1 MKEKLLLLI
10 LFPLLVFSQQKEI
23 KKAEEKFNDG
33 HYIESIKIFE
43 NLIDKGV
50 ETASIFE
57 KLGDANYLNANYAE
71 ANRWYSKRYALT
83 PEMDSEHHYRYAQTL
98 KSVGLQEESKKQ
110 MATFESKSPNEI
122 RTKFNKNESKEK
134 SMLTFSNVQMLP
146 INSKFS
152 DYGTAI
158 KGDTIIFA
166 SARDFVLDNTTYAR
180 TNQSYTSLYQSIKT
194 ASGTYSSPK
203 LFSKASFS
211 IYHEA
216 TPVFTKDGKTMYYS
230 QNQLA
235 DKSKSKLV
243 NGLFKLYK
251 SVLVDG
257 KWKNK
262 GIISLNQN
270 DSVRMANPA
279 LSPDGKYLYF
289 ASDLKGSFGNSDL
302 FKVAINADGSFGTI
316 EHLSDKINTEGRETF
331 PFITEDNTL
340 VFASD
345 GHAGLGGLDL
355 FSIDLSD
362 KNAVAIN
369 LGPTINS
376 AFDDFAL
383 AMNTEMNQG
392 YYTSNR
398 PNGTGDDDLY
408 SFDSAVI
415 PITISG
421 TIVEAVT
428 NEIIPNTA
436 IALLDKS
443 NNVIAKTQSDS
454 KGNFVLNNVKRDAN
468 YKIKVEQ
475 NNYVPVEKL
484 VVIAKKDVNEIITI
498 HKEVPKIQPET
509 DLSNL
514 FALNII
520 YFDTDKSFIRE
531 EAKTELDK
539 VVAIMNQYPQIKVV
553 IGSHTDSR
561 ESEAYNE
568 NLSQRRANATLKYL
582 VSKGIDKTRL
592 IAKGYGESQL
602 VNQCK
607 NGVRCSNE
615 EHQKNRRSTFI
626 VRK

>member
-1 MKEKLLLLI
+1 MKKSLLLSF
-10 LFPLLVFSQQKEI
+10 LFPVLVFSQQKEI

-33 HYIESIKIFE
+33 HYVESIKIFE

-50 ETASIFE
+50 ETADILE

-71 ANRWYSKRYALT
+71 ANKWYSKRYAST
-83 PEMDSEHHYRYAQTL
+83 PETDSEHHYRYAQTL
-98 KSVGLQEESKKQ
+98 KSVGLLQ
-110 MATFESKSPNEI
+110 ESKSQMVIFENKRPNEI
-122 RTKFNKNESKEK
+122 RTKFHKNESKEK
-134 SMLTFSNVQMLP
+134 SMITFSNIKMLP

-166 SARDFVLDNTTYAR
+166 SARDFVLDNKTYAR

-194 ASGTYSSPK
+194 PNGIFSSPK

-235 DKSKSKLV
+235 NKSKRKLV
-243 NGLFKLYK
+243 NGLFKLYQ

-262 GIISLNQN
+262 GIVSLNQN

-302 FKVAINADGSFGTI
+302 FKVAINTDGSFGTI
-316 EHLSDKINTEGRETF
+316 EHLSDKINTEGSETF

-340 VFASD
+340 IFASD
-345 GHAGLGGLDL
+345 GHSGLGGLDL

-369 LGPTINS
+369 LGPAINS

-383 AMNTEMNQG
+383 TMNVEMNQG

-398 PNGTGDDDLY
+398 PGGTGDDDLY

-415 PITISG
+415 PVTITG
-421 TIVEAVT
+421 TIIDVVT
-428 NEIIPNTA
+428 KEIIPNAT
-436 IALLDKS
+436 IILLDKD
-443 NNVIAKTQSDS
+443 NNEIAKIQSDS
-454 KGNFVLNNVKRDAN
+454 KGDFVLNNIKRDAD
-468 YKIKVEQ
+468 YKIKVQQ
-475 NNYVPVEKL
+475 NNYVPVEKSI
-484 VVIAKKDVNEIITI
+484 VIAKKDVNETI
-498 HKEVPKIQPET
+498 AIQKEVPIIQAET

-514 FALNII
+514 LALNII
-520 YFDTDKSFIRE
+520 YFDTDKSVIRKD
-531 EAKTELDK
+531 AKTELDK
-539 VVAIMNQYPQIKVV
+539 VVAIMNQYPQINVE

-561 ESEAYNE
+561 ESKAYNVS
-568 NLSQRRANATLKYL
+568 LSQRRANATLKYL

-592 IAKGYGESQL
+592 TAKGYGESQL

-607 NGVRCSNE
+607 NGVRCSNA

-626 VRK
+626 VKK

>member
-1 MKEKLLLLI
+1 MKKNLLLF

-50 ETASIFE
+50 ETAPVFE

-71 ANRWYSKRYALT
+71 ANKWYSKRYALA
-83 PEMDSEHHYRYAQTL
+83 PEMDSEHYYRFAQTL
-98 KSVGLQEESKKQ
+98 KTVGLIQESKSQ
-110 MATFESKSPNEI
+110 MAIFESKSPDEI

-134 SMLTFSNVQMLP
+134 SRLAFSNIKILP
-146 INSKFS
+146 INSRHS

-166 SARDFVLDNTTYAR
+166 SARDFVLDNKIYAR

-194 ASGTYSSPK
+194 PNGTYSSPK

-230 QNQLA
+230 QNQLV
-235 DKSKSKLV
+235 DHSKNKLV

-262 GIISLNQN
+262 GIVSLNQN

-279 LSPDGKYLYF
+279 LSPDGSYLYF

-302 FKVAINADGSFGTI
+302 FKVAINTDGTFGTI

-340 VFASD
+340 IFASD
-345 GHAGLGGLDL
+345 GHSGLGGLDL

-362 KNAVAIN
+362 ENAVAIN
-369 LGPTINS
+369 LGPVINS

-383 AMNTEMNQG
+383 TMNTEMNQG

-398 PNGTGDDDLY
+398 PGGTGDDDLY
-408 SFDSAVI
+408 SFDSSII
-415 PITISG
+415 PITIAG
-421 TIVEAVT
+421 TIIDEAT
-428 NEIIPNTA
+428 KEIISNA
-436 IALLDKS
+436 MISLLDKG
-443 NNVIAKTQSDS
+443 NDVIAKNQSDS
-454 KGNFVLNNVKRDAN
+454 KGNFVLNNIKRDAN
-468 YKIKVEQ
+468 YKIKVQQ
-475 NNYVPVEKL
+475 NNYVPVEKS
-484 VVIAKKDVNEIITI
+484 VVVAKKDLNEIIAI
-498 HKEVPKIQPET
+498 QKEVPKIQPET
-509 DLSNL
+509 DLTNL
-514 FALNII
+514 LALNII

-539 VVAIMNQYPQIKVV
+539 VVAIMNQYPEINVE

-561 ESEAYNE
+561 ESKAYNVS
-568 NLSQRRANATLKYL
+568 LSQRRANATLKYL
-582 VSKGIDKTRL
+582 VSKGIDKSRL
-592 IAKGYGESQL
+592 TAKGYGESQL
-602 VNQCK
+602 VNKCED
-607 NGVRCSNE
+607 GVRCSNA

>member
-1 MKEKLLLLI
+1 MKKSLLLSF
-10 LFPLLVFSQQKEI
+10 LFPVLVFSQQKEI

-33 HYIESIKIFE
+33 HYVESIKIFE

-50 ETASIFE
+50 ETADILE

-71 ANRWYSKRYALT
+71 ANKWYSKRYAST
-83 PEMDSEHHYRYAQTL
+83 PETDSEHHYRYAQTL
-98 KSVGLQEESKKQ
+98 KSVGLSQESESQ
-110 MATFESKSPNEI
+110 MVIFVNKRPNEI
-122 RTKFNKNESKEK
+122 RTKFHKNESKEK
-134 SMLTFSNVQMLP
+134 SMITFSNIKMLP

-166 SARDFVLDNTTYAR
+166 SARDFVLDNKTYAR

-194 ASGTYSSPK
+194 SNGNYSSPK

-235 DKSKSKLV
+235 DKSKRKLV
-243 NGLFKLYK
+243 NGLFKLYQ

-262 GIISLNQN
+262 GIVSLNQN

-302 FKVAINADGSFGTI
+302 FKVAINTDGSFGTI
-316 EHLSDKINTEGRETF
+316 EHLSDKINTEGSETF

-340 VFASD
+340 IFATD

-369 LGPTINS
+369 LGPAINS

-383 AMNTEMNQG
+383 TMNTEMNQG

-415 PITISG
+415 PVTITG
-421 TIVEAVT
+421 TVIEAVT
-428 NEIIPNTA
+428 NVIIPNAA
-436 IALLDKS
+436 INLLDKR
-443 NNVIAKTQSDS
+443 NTVIAKTQSDS
-454 KGNFVLNNVKRDAN
+454 KGNFVLNNIKRDAD

-475 NNYVPVEKL
+475 DNYVPVEKL
-484 VVIAKKDVNEIITI
+484 VVIAKKDVNEIIAI
-498 HKEVPKIQPET
+498 QKEVPEIQPET

-514 FALNII
+514 LALNII

-531 EAKTELDK
+531 EAKVELDK
-539 VVAIMNQYPQIKVV
+539 VVAIMNQYPQIKVA

-561 ESEAYNE
+561 ESKAYNSS
-568 NLSQRRANATLKYL
+568 LSQKRANATLKYL

-592 IAKGYGESQL
+592 TAKGYGESQL